1 MRTPVGADH
10 NKESQGRNRGIRRGQ
25 GSTWLDFI
33 NIGLSSNRVM
43 GVMGYVYIC
52 IHTVKVR
59 INNNMHL

>member
-10 NKESQGRNRGIRRGQ
+10 NMESQWRNREIRRVG
-25 GSTWLDFI
+25 GSTYLDFI
-33 NIGLSSNRVM
+33 NINISSNRVM
-43 GVMGYVYIC
+43 GYEYRF

>member
-10 NKESQGRNRGIRRGQ
+10 NKGRNREIRRGR
-25 GSTWLDFI
+25 GSNELDFKA
-33 NIGLSSNRVM
+33 SNR
-43 GVMGYVYIC
+43 VMGYVYIC